1 MRKRIQQQPSL
12 VEPKIKHE
20 HAAELQQ
27 MERLIAAHPE
37 IAHWVHADLIRGLRD
52 PEAGRKGRMSAE
64 QVFKAL
70 LVKQM
75 NGFSYKVLRFHLED
89 SRSYRAFCGFGFADQ
104 IPSRSALQR
113 DIKRIRPETLEK
125 INRVLLA
132 DAAEKKIEK
141 GRRVRV
147 DCTVVETNIHH
158 PTDSTLLADGVR
170 VLCRLT
176 QAAKGLVNLP
186 VTDHRRRAR
195 RRALGILNAKQE
207 KVRRKHYRDLL
218 KVAHQVFR
226 NAETV
231 ARALIETPTGD
242 PLAAMAMAAELR
254 RYLPLVRRVIDQAE
268 RRVLRGEK
276 VPAEEKLFSL
286 FEPHT
291 DVIVKDNRE
300 THFGH
305 KVTLTGG
312 TSGLILDLVVEKGNP
327 ADATLARGMIQ
338 RQERIY
344 GRAPRQVAFDGG
356 FASKEN
362 LLDIKQLQVKDVV
375 FHKKRGL
382 KISEMAKSAWV
393 YKRLRNFRAGI
404 EGMISFLKR
413 CLGLDRCA
421 WSGLESFQA
430 YAWAS
435 VVTANLLLIAR
446 HLIGG

>member
-1 MRKRIQQQPSL
+1 MRKRIQQQQSP

-27 MERLIAAHPE
+27 MQRLIVAHPE
-37 IAHWVHADLIRGLRD
+37 IARWVHADLVQGLRD
-52 PEAGRKGRMSAE
+52 PAAGRQGRMSAE
-64 QVFKAL
+64 QVFTAL

-75 NGFSYKVLRFHLED
+75 NGFSYEALAFHLAD
-89 SRSYRAFCGFGFADQ
+89 SRSYRAFCGFGLADPA
-104 IPSRSALQR
+104 PSRSALQR

-132 DAAEKKIEK
+132 AAAEKKIEK
-141 GRRVRV
+141 GRQVRV

-158 PTDSTLLADGVR
+158 PTDSTLLEDGVR

-176 QAAKGLVNLP
+176 QAAKGLIDVS

-195 RRALGILNAKQE
+195 KRALGILNAKKE

-218 KVAHQVFR
+218 KVAHKVVR
-226 NAETV
+226 DADTM
-231 ARALIETPTGD
+231 AKALTQAPTGD
-242 PLAAMAMAAELR
+242 PLAALAMEAQLR

-268 RRVLRGEK
+268 RRVLKGEK
-276 VPAEEKLFSL
+276 VPAEEKVVSL

-291 DVIVKDNRE
+291 DVIVKDRRE
-300 THFGH
+300 TCFGH

-312 TSGLILDLVVEKGNP
+312 ASGLITDLVVEEGNP
-327 ADATLARGMIQ
+327 ADTTLAEKMIA
-338 RQERIY
+338 RQKEIY
-344 GRAPRQVAFDGG
+344 GRLPRQAAFDGG

-362 LLDIKQLQVKDVV
+362 LAGIKILGVKDVA

-382 KISEMAKSAWV
+382 KISDMVKSTWV

-404 EGMISFLKR
+404 EGLISFLKR
-413 CLGLDRCA
+413 GLGLDRCT
-421 WSGLESFQA
+421 WSGLASFKA